1 MIDDSSDGGFAAVS
15 EGFCGVRQGP
25 LCLNRCHCL
34 SSRREGGRI
43 AGREKLEGG
52 KCRDRQ
58 DGGGDKHFDER
69 ETASFPTTKCA
80 CAVPPRRAR
89 RPATLGVTGLLR
101 SIGAQNCH
109 DGWHESGE
117 SSQGLLVVDIS
128 RLSNAT
134 SRALGG
140 NRGKRRS
147 ACRVYAF
154 AAANMV
160 VARTARTGEDATSG
174 MPRILLRHI
183 IAELLRVQILTASV
197 LVAVIAFGAAIRPI
211 MQNLLGAEEVLQFV
225 TLASVP
231 MLQYA
236 LPFAGAFAG
245 TIVYARLAA
254 DNEIVAMS
262 AAGLSYRRILMPA
275 AALGLVLFLGM
286 ALLVDAGVPRFWTS
300 MRRLITRD
308 VTRLFVSSVERGE
321 AYRVG
326 NTQLYADEVMV
337 IPGEEVAGQGGDG
350 TLQRGPSTRLA
361 LAGVAAIETGPDGR
375 TQTEFTAEFATV
387 DVYRTEE
394 SAFLKLLFRNATAF
408 RDGED
413 ALVYVPQAEPEAID
427 LGKGIQL
434 EPKDLDSAGLLRVWN
449 DVGGYHRVAEARRE
463 ATSALTAVDAWT
475 CITKSLAETGTAR
488 FADAGGIR
496 IYEVKNAQLMK
507 RAAIAVLIAEQHA
520 LDLHIAAERRGQRI
534 EARALLRL
542 RLDHQHRRIGEELSR
557 EDRELALVRT
567 DVEHAGER
575 EAALLQHVQHVGLR
589 RFRVTRAK
597 PFERAVG
604 HDDRRCK
611 LAAFDERALQ
621 RCVGIRV
628 VGIALQHASRQLLG
642 LREVAARERCV
653 RERHGLFATIAR
665 SHVDRGQRRL

>member
-1 MIDDSSDGGFAAVS
+1 
-15 EGFCGVRQGP
+15 
-25 LCLNRCHCL
+25 
-34 SSRREGGRI
+34 
-43 AGREKLEGG
+43 
-52 KCRDRQ
+52 
-58 DGGGDKHFDER
+58 
-69 ETASFPTTKCA
+69 
-80 CAVPPRRAR
+80 
-89 RPATLGVTGLLR
+89 
-101 SIGAQNCH
+101 
-109 DGWHESGE
+109 
-117 SSQGLLVVDIS
+117 
-128 RLSNAT
+128 
-134 SRALGG
+134 
-140 NRGKRRS
+140 
-147 ACRVYAF
+147 
-154 AAANMV
+154 MV

-262 AAGLSYRRILMPA
+262 AAGLSYRRVLMPA

-321 AYRVG
+321 AFRVG
-326 NTQLYADEVMV
+326 NTKLYADEVMV
-337 IPGEEVAGQGGDG
+337 IPGQDIAGKGVEEGMGQGM
-350 TLQRGPSTRLA
+350 PSTRLA

-387 DVYRTEE
+387 DVYRTDD

-463 ATSALTAVDAWT
+463 ATSALTTVDAWT
-475 CITKSLAETGTAR
+475 CVTKSLAETGTAR

-496 IYEVKNAQLMK
+496 IYEVKNAQLMGSTLVPRGKTGDVREIELVEIERGVVTK
-507 RAAIAVLIAEQHA
+507 RASVKQATLNAEPRPKGAGMRFELLARADTVADLRGLGSGRWPPRIVGLAAENCPAPDRDGLALEALVGEAKASPELQEGPAAQAAAAARAAGARIEREVDDVRADIVARIVQRINQSLSAPLMLLLGAVLAI
-520 LDLHIAAERRGQRI
+520 
-534 EARALLRL
+534 RL
-542 RLDHQHRRIGEELSR
+542 RGGNPLQIYLIAFIPSIADILLISGGEQMLKDGTSLTGIFVASSGNLVILAVIADSLRRI
-557 EDRELALVRT
+557 
-567 DVEHAGER
+567 
-575 EAALLQHVQHVGLR
+575 
-589 RFRVTRAK
+589 
-597 PFERAVG
+597 
-604 HDDRRCK
+604 
-611 LAAFDERALQ
+611 
-621 RCVGIRV
+621 
-628 VGIALQHASRQLLG
+628 
-642 LREVAARERCV
+642 ARN
-653 RERHGLFATIAR
+653 
-665 SHVDRGQRRL
+665 

>member
-1 MIDDSSDGGFAAVS
+1 
-15 EGFCGVRQGP
+15 
-25 LCLNRCHCL
+25 
-34 SSRREGGRI
+34 
-43 AGREKLEGG
+43 
-52 KCRDRQ
+52 
-58 DGGGDKHFDER
+58 
-69 ETASFPTTKCA
+69 
-80 CAVPPRRAR
+80 
-89 RPATLGVTGLLR
+89 
-101 SIGAQNCH
+101 
-109 DGWHESGE
+109 
-117 SSQGLLVVDIS
+117 
-128 RLSNAT
+128 
-134 SRALGG
+134 
-140 NRGKRRS
+140 
-147 ACRVYAF
+147 
-154 AAANMV
+154 
-160 VARTARTGEDATSG
+160 

-321 AYRVG
+321 AFRVG

-337 IPGEEVAGQGGDG
+337 IPGPEIAGEGAEGADGTDGRGQGM
-350 TLQRGPSTRLA
+350 PSTRLA

-434 EPKDLDSAGLLRVWN
+434 EPKDLDSVGLLRVWN

-496 IYEVKNAQLMK
+496 IYEVKNAQLMGSTLVPRGKIDGQVSSERAIELIEIERGVVTK
-507 RAAIAVLIAEQHA
+507 RASVKQATLNAEPRPKGAGMRFELLARADTVADLRGLGSGRWPPRIVGLAAESCPAPDRSGLALEELVVEAKASPDLQEGPAAQAVAAARAAGARIEREVDDVRADIVARIVQRINQSLSAPLMLLLGAVLAI
-520 LDLHIAAERRGQRI
+520 
-534 EARALLRL
+534 RL
-542 RLDHQHRRIGEELSR
+542 RGGNPLQIYLIAFIPSIADILLISGGEQMLKDATSFTGVFVASSGNLVILAVIADSLRRI
-557 EDRELALVRT
+557 
-567 DVEHAGER
+567 
-575 EAALLQHVQHVGLR
+575 
-589 RFRVTRAK
+589 
-597 PFERAVG
+597 
-604 HDDRRCK
+604 
-611 LAAFDERALQ
+611 
-621 RCVGIRV
+621 
-628 VGIALQHASRQLLG
+628 
-642 LREVAARERCV
+642 ARN
-653 RERHGLFATIAR
+653 
-665 SHVDRGQRRL
+665 

>member
-1 MIDDSSDGGFAAVS
+1 
-15 EGFCGVRQGP
+15 
-25 LCLNRCHCL
+25 
-34 SSRREGGRI
+34 
-43 AGREKLEGG
+43 
-52 KCRDRQ
+52 
-58 DGGGDKHFDER
+58 
-69 ETASFPTTKCA
+69 
-80 CAVPPRRAR
+80 
-89 RPATLGVTGLLR
+89 
-101 SIGAQNCH
+101 
-109 DGWHESGE
+109 
-117 SSQGLLVVDIS
+117 
-128 RLSNAT
+128 
-134 SRALGG
+134 
-140 NRGKRRS
+140 
-147 ACRVYAF
+147 
-154 AAANMV
+154 
-160 VARTARTGEDATSG
+160 

-321 AYRVG
+321 AFRVG

-337 IPGEEVAGQGGDG
+337 IPGPEIAGEGADGTEGTDGRGQGM
-350 TLQRGPSTRLA
+350 PSTRLA

-496 IYEVKNAQLMK
+496 IYEVKNAQLMGSTLVPRGKIDGQVSSERAIELIEIERGVVTK
-507 RAAIAVLIAEQHA
+507 RASVKQATLNAEPRPKGAGMRFELLARADTVADLRGLGSGRWPPRIVGLAAENCPAPDRSGLALEELVVEAKASPELQEGPAAQAAAAARAAGARIEREVDDVRADIVARIVQRINQSLSAPLMLLLGAVLAI
-520 LDLHIAAERRGQRI
+520 
-534 EARALLRL
+534 RL
-542 RLDHQHRRIGEELSR
+542 RGGNPLQIYLIAFIPSIADILLISGGEQMLKDATSLTGVIVASSGNLVILAVIADSLRRI
-557 EDRELALVRT
+557 
-567 DVEHAGER
+567 
-575 EAALLQHVQHVGLR
+575 
-589 RFRVTRAK
+589 
-597 PFERAVG
+597 
-604 HDDRRCK
+604 
-611 LAAFDERALQ
+611 
-621 RCVGIRV
+621 
-628 VGIALQHASRQLLG
+628 
-642 LREVAARERCV
+642 ARN
-653 RERHGLFATIAR
+653 
-665 SHVDRGQRRL
+665 

>member
-1 MIDDSSDGGFAAVS
+1 
-15 EGFCGVRQGP
+15 
-25 LCLNRCHCL
+25 
-34 SSRREGGRI
+34 
-43 AGREKLEGG
+43 
-52 KCRDRQ
+52 
-58 DGGGDKHFDER
+58 
-69 ETASFPTTKCA
+69 
-80 CAVPPRRAR
+80 
-89 RPATLGVTGLLR
+89 
-101 SIGAQNCH
+101 
-109 DGWHESGE
+109 
-117 SSQGLLVVDIS
+117 
-128 RLSNAT
+128 
-134 SRALGG
+134 
-140 NRGKRRS
+140 
-147 ACRVYAF
+147 
-154 AAANMV
+154 
-160 VARTARTGEDATSG
+160 

-245 TIVYARLAA
+245 TIVYARLSA

-321 AYRVG
+321 AFRVG

-337 IPGEEVAGQGGDG
+337 IPGQDIAGKGVEEGMGQGM
-350 TLQRGPSTRLA
+350 PSTRLA

-387 DVYRTEE
+387 DVYRTDE

-475 CITKSLAETGTAR
+475 CVTKSLAETGTAR

-496 IYEVKNAQLMK
+496 IYEVKNAQLMGSTLVPRGKTGDVREIELVEIERGVVTK
-507 RAAIAVLIAEQHA
+507 RASVKQATLNAEPRPKGAGMRFELLARADTVADLRGLGSGRWPPRIVGLAAENCPAPDRDGLALEALVGEAKASPELQEGPAAQAAAAARAAGARIEREVDDVRADIVARIVQRINQSLSAPLMLLLGAVLAI
-520 LDLHIAAERRGQRI
+520 
-534 EARALLRL
+534 RL
-542 RLDHQHRRIGEELSR
+542 RGGNPLQIYLIAFIPSIADILLISGGEQMLKDGTSLTGIFVASSGNLVILAVIADSLRRI
-557 EDRELALVRT
+557 
-567 DVEHAGER
+567 
-575 EAALLQHVQHVGLR
+575 
-589 RFRVTRAK
+589 
-597 PFERAVG
+597 
-604 HDDRRCK
+604 
-611 LAAFDERALQ
+611 
-621 RCVGIRV
+621 
-628 VGIALQHASRQLLG
+628 
-642 LREVAARERCV
+642 ARN
-653 RERHGLFATIAR
+653 
-665 SHVDRGQRRL
+665 

>member
-1 MIDDSSDGGFAAVS
+1 
-15 EGFCGVRQGP
+15 
-25 LCLNRCHCL
+25 
-34 SSRREGGRI
+34 
-43 AGREKLEGG
+43 
-52 KCRDRQ
+52 
-58 DGGGDKHFDER
+58 
-69 ETASFPTTKCA
+69 
-80 CAVPPRRAR
+80 
-89 RPATLGVTGLLR
+89 
-101 SIGAQNCH
+101 
-109 DGWHESGE
+109 
-117 SSQGLLVVDIS
+117 
-128 RLSNAT
+128 
-134 SRALGG
+134 
-140 NRGKRRS
+140 
-147 ACRVYAF
+147 
-154 AAANMV
+154 
-160 VARTARTGEDATSG
+160 

-321 AYRVG
+321 AFRVG

-337 IPGEEVAGQGGDG
+337 IPGQDIAGKGVEEGMGQGM
-350 TLQRGPSTRLA
+350 PSTRLA

-387 DVYRTEE
+387 DVYRTDE

-475 CITKSLAETGTAR
+475 CVTKSLAETGTAR

-496 IYEVKNAQLMK
+496 IYEVKNAQLMGSTLVPRGKTGDVREIELVEIERGVVTK
-507 RAAIAVLIAEQHA
+507 RASVKQATLNAEPRPKGAGMRFELLARADTVADLRGLGSGRWPPRIVGLAAENCPAPDRDGLALEALVGEAKASPELQEGPAAQAAAAARAAGARIEREVDDVRADIVARIVQRINQSLSAPLMLLLGAVLAI
-520 LDLHIAAERRGQRI
+520 
-534 EARALLRL
+534 RL
-542 RLDHQHRRIGEELSR
+542 RGGNPLQIYLIAFIPSIADILLISGGEQMLKDGTSLTGIFVASSGNLVILAVIADSLRRI
-557 EDRELALVRT
+557 
-567 DVEHAGER
+567 
-575 EAALLQHVQHVGLR
+575 
-589 RFRVTRAK
+589 
-597 PFERAVG
+597 
-604 HDDRRCK
+604 
-611 LAAFDERALQ
+611 
-621 RCVGIRV
+621 
-628 VGIALQHASRQLLG
+628 
-642 LREVAARERCV
+642 ARN
-653 RERHGLFATIAR
+653 
-665 SHVDRGQRRL
+665 

>member
-1 MIDDSSDGGFAAVS
+1 
-15 EGFCGVRQGP
+15 
-25 LCLNRCHCL
+25 
-34 SSRREGGRI
+34 
-43 AGREKLEGG
+43 
-52 KCRDRQ
+52 
-58 DGGGDKHFDER
+58 
-69 ETASFPTTKCA
+69 
-80 CAVPPRRAR
+80 
-89 RPATLGVTGLLR
+89 
-101 SIGAQNCH
+101 
-109 DGWHESGE
+109 
-117 SSQGLLVVDIS
+117 
-128 RLSNAT
+128 
-134 SRALGG
+134 
-140 NRGKRRS
+140 
-147 ACRVYAF
+147 
-154 AAANMV
+154 
-160 VARTARTGEDATSG
+160 

-321 AYRVG
+321 AFRVG

-337 IPGEEVAGQGGDG
+337 IPGPEIAGEGAEGADGTDGRGQGM
-350 TLQRGPSTRLA
+350 PSTRLA

-434 EPKDLDSAGLLRVWN
+434 EPKDLDSVGLLRVWN

-496 IYEVKNAQLMK
+496 IYEVKNAQLMGSTLVPRGKIDGQVSSERAIELIEIERGVVTK
-507 RAAIAVLIAEQHA
+507 RASVKQATLNAEPRPKGAGMRFELLSRADTVADLRGLGSGRWPPRIVGLAAESCPAPDRSGLALEELVVEAKASPDLQEGPAAQAVAAARAAGARIEREVDDVRADIVARIVQRINQSLSAPLMLLLGAVLAI
-520 LDLHIAAERRGQRI
+520 
-534 EARALLRL
+534 RL
-542 RLDHQHRRIGEELSR
+542 RGGNPLQIYLIAFIPSIADILLISGGEQMLKDATSFTGVFVASSGNLVILAVIADSLRRI
-557 EDRELALVRT
+557 
-567 DVEHAGER
+567 
-575 EAALLQHVQHVGLR
+575 
-589 RFRVTRAK
+589 
-597 PFERAVG
+597 
-604 HDDRRCK
+604 
-611 LAAFDERALQ
+611 
-621 RCVGIRV
+621 
-628 VGIALQHASRQLLG
+628 
-642 LREVAARERCV
+642 ARN
-653 RERHGLFATIAR
+653 
-665 SHVDRGQRRL
+665 

>member
-1 MIDDSSDGGFAAVS
+1 
-15 EGFCGVRQGP
+15 
-25 LCLNRCHCL
+25 
-34 SSRREGGRI
+34 
-43 AGREKLEGG
+43 
-52 KCRDRQ
+52 
-58 DGGGDKHFDER
+58 
-69 ETASFPTTKCA
+69 
-80 CAVPPRRAR
+80 
-89 RPATLGVTGLLR
+89 
-101 SIGAQNCH
+101 
-109 DGWHESGE
+109 
-117 SSQGLLVVDIS
+117 
-128 RLSNAT
+128 
-134 SRALGG
+134 
-140 NRGKRRS
+140 
-147 ACRVYAF
+147 
-154 AAANMV
+154 MV

-321 AYRVG
+321 AFRVG

-337 IPGEEVAGQGGDG
+337 IPGEEVVGQGGDG

-496 IYEVKNAQLMK
+496 IYEVKNAQLMGSTLVPRGKTGDVREIELVEIERGVVTK
-507 RAAIAVLIAEQHA
+507 RASVKQATLNAEPRPKGAGMRFELLARADTVADLRGLGSGRWPPRIVGLAAENCPAPDRSGLALEALVVEAKASPELQEGPAAQAAAAARAAGARIEREVDDVRADIVARIVQRINQSLSAPLMLLLGAVLAI
-520 LDLHIAAERRGQRI
+520 
-534 EARALLRL
+534 RL
-542 RLDHQHRRIGEELSR
+542 RGGNPLQIYLIAFIPSIADILLISGGEQMLKDATSLTGVIVASSGNLVILAVIADSLRRI
-557 EDRELALVRT
+557 
-567 DVEHAGER
+567 
-575 EAALLQHVQHVGLR
+575 
-589 RFRVTRAK
+589 
-597 PFERAVG
+597 
-604 HDDRRCK
+604 
-611 LAAFDERALQ
+611 
-621 RCVGIRV
+621 
-628 VGIALQHASRQLLG
+628 
-642 LREVAARERCV
+642 ARN
-653 RERHGLFATIAR
+653 
-665 SHVDRGQRRL
+665 

>member
-1 MIDDSSDGGFAAVS
+1 
-15 EGFCGVRQGP
+15 
-25 LCLNRCHCL
+25 
-34 SSRREGGRI
+34 
-43 AGREKLEGG
+43 
-52 KCRDRQ
+52 
-58 DGGGDKHFDER
+58 
-69 ETASFPTTKCA
+69 
-80 CAVPPRRAR
+80 
-89 RPATLGVTGLLR
+89 
-101 SIGAQNCH
+101 
-109 DGWHESGE
+109 
-117 SSQGLLVVDIS
+117 
-128 RLSNAT
+128 
-134 SRALGG
+134 
-140 NRGKRRS
+140 
-147 ACRVYAF
+147 
-154 AAANMV
+154 
-160 VARTARTGEDATSG
+160 

-321 AYRVG
+321 AFRVG

-434 EPKDLDSAGLLRVWN
+434 EPKDLDSVGLLRVWN

-496 IYEVKNAQLMK
+496 IYEVKNAQLMGSTLVPRGKIDGQVSSERAIELIEIERGVVTK
-507 RAAIAVLIAEQHA
+507 RASVKQATLNAEPRPKGAGMRFELLARADTVADLRGLGSGRWPPRIVGLAAESCPAPDRSGLALEELVVEAKASPDLQEGPAAQAVAAARAAGARIEREVDDVRADIVARIVQRINQSLSAPLMLLLGAVLAI
-520 LDLHIAAERRGQRI
+520 
-534 EARALLRL
+534 RL
-542 RLDHQHRRIGEELSR
+542 RGGNPLQIYLIAFIPSIADILLISGGEQMLKDATSFTGVFVASSGNLVILAVIADSLRRI
-557 EDRELALVRT
+557 
-567 DVEHAGER
+567 
-575 EAALLQHVQHVGLR
+575 
-589 RFRVTRAK
+589 
-597 PFERAVG
+597 
-604 HDDRRCK
+604 
-611 LAAFDERALQ
+611 
-621 RCVGIRV
+621 
-628 VGIALQHASRQLLG
+628 
-642 LREVAARERCV
+642 ARN
-653 RERHGLFATIAR
+653 
-665 SHVDRGQRRL
+665 